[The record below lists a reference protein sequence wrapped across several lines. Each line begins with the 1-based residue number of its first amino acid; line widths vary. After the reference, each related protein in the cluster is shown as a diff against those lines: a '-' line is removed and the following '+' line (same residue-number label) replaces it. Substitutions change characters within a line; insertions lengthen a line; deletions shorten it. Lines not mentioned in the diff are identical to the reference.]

1 MSTLEVTTAKVTN
14 LNDGAKTVATTSIN
28 TGHAKAWLN
37 YAQVGNS
44 IHESFNVSSVT
55 DNTTGHFTKNYT
67 NSMSQENHVVGCTS
81 AETGGTGP
89 GADRYISLAR
99 GSNRIATGSAQFASG
114 DVSDQMV
121 TLRDQNMN
129 CTSSHGDLA

>member
-1 MSTLEVTTAKVTN
+1 MSTLIISNLSDGTKTAT
-14 LNDGAKTVATTSIN
+14 TTSIN

-37 YAQVGNS
+37 YDQNANS
-44 IHESFNVSSVT
+44 IHSSFNVSSVT

-67 NSMSQENHVVGCTS
+67 NNMSQENHVVGCTS

-99 GSNRIATGSAQFASG
+99 GSSRIGNAFAQFAAG
-114 DVSDQMV
+114 DVSDQMG

-129 CTSSHGDLA
+129 CTTSHGDLA

>member
-1 MSTLEVTTAKVTN
+1 MSEIRVTTISNAAGTGPVT
-14 LNDGAKTVATTSIN
+14 LTKQHA
-28 TGHAKAWLN
+28 AKAWLN
-37 YAQVGNS
+37 YDQNANS
-44 IHESFNVSSVT
+44 INESFNVSSVT
-55 DNTTGHFTKNYT
+55 DNSTGHFTKNYT

-99 GSNRIATGSAQFASG
+99 GSSRIGNAFAQFAAG
-114 DVSDQMV
+114 DVSDQMG
-121 TLRDQNMN
+121 TMRDQNMN

>member
-1 MSTLEVTTAKVTN
+1 MSEIRVTTVSDTAGTGPVT
-14 LNDGAKTVATTSIN
+14 LTKQHA
-28 TGHAKAWLN
+28 AKAWLN
-37 YAQVGNS
+37 YDQNANS
-44 IHESFNVSSVT
+44 IHESFNVSTVT

-99 GSNRIATGSAQFASG
+99 GSSRIATGSAQFAAG
-114 DVSDQMV
+114 DVSDQMG

-129 CTSSHGDLA
+129 CTTSHGDLA

>member
-1 MSTLEVTTAKVTN
+1 MSTLTISN
-14 LNDGAKTVATTSIN
+14 LSDGTKTVTTTSIN

-37 YAQVGNS
+37 YDQNSNS
-44 IHESFNVSSVT
+44 IHSSFNVSSVT
-55 DNTTGHFTKNYT
+55 DNTTGHFTKNYA
-67 NSMSQENHVVGCTS
+67 NAMSQENHVVGCTS

-99 GSNRIATGSAQFASG
+99 GSNRIATGSAQFAAG
-114 DVSDQMV
+114 DVSNQMG

-129 CTSSHGDLA
+129 CTTSHGDLA

>member
-1 MSTLEVTTAKVTN
+1 MSTIKVTN
-14 LNDGAKTVATTSIN
+14 IQATGETASRAVSGVA
-28 TGHAKAWLN
+28 AAWLN
-37 YAQVGNS
+37 YDQNSNS
-44 IHESFNVSSVT
+44 IHSSLNVSSVT

-99 GSNRIATGSAQFASG
+99 GSNRIATGSAQFAAG
-114 DVSDQMV
+114 DTSDNMV

-129 CTSSHGDLA
+129 CTTSYGDLA

>member
-1 MSTLEVTTAKVTN
+1 MSEIRVTTISNAAGTGPVT
-14 LNDGAKTVATTSIN
+14 LTKQHA
-28 TGHAKAWLN
+28 AKAWLN
-37 YAQVGNS
+37 YDQNANS
-44 IHESFNVSSVT
+44 INESFNVSSVT
-55 DNTTGHFTKNYT
+55 DNSTGHFTKNYT

-99 GSNRIATGSAQFASG
+99 GSSRIATGAAQFAAG
-114 DVSDQMV
+114 DVSDQMG
-121 TLRDQNMN
+121 TRREQIMN